1 MAVVTTAE
9 LLAERRDLDYSDR
22 IAELEPDASPLTVL
36 LKKIGK
42 ATVQTAEFSWFED
55 ERNART
61 TTYTGTTES
70 SAGDNTTLKVA
81 DASIF
86 RKWDVVD
93 VPLTGEI
100 MLVTA
105 VNPGSGTIE
114 VYRGYGT
121 TPAAVLE
128 NGETL
133 LIIANAHEENARA
146 GAMKMGQPVKKSNYV
161 QIFRNPV
168 TISKTADAEK
178 QRANPQERLRL
189 QKKVGVEH
197 MIDIEYAFWFGE
209 PKEDLV
215 NITDGPRR
223 MTGGVLYFATEN
235 VLDVQTENGG
245 VLTYA
250 LMEQWLEDV
259 FRYGS
264 QEKWLFAAPRL
275 ISVIDQI
282 AEGRLQTRPKEETY
296 GVRVREWV
304 SAHGVLNIVKHPLF
318 RGPEYGNMGVVIDLQ
333 VEELDY
339 VHLPGRDTKLRL
351 NVGEPDRDGFLDEY
365 ITECGLRFKQ
375 PKRHGKIT
383 GVQSAA

>member
-1 MAVVTTAE
+1 ESTAGQN
-9 LLAERRDLDYSDR
+9 
-22 IAELEPDASPLTVL
+22 TVL
-36 LKKIGK
+36 
-42 ATVQTAEFSWFED
+42 
-55 ERNART
+55 N
-61 TTYTGTTES
+61 
-70 SAGDNTTLKVA
+70 VA

-100 MLVTA
+100 MLVTS
-105 VNPGSGTIE
+105 VNTANNQIT

-121 TPAAVLE
+121 TPAAILE

-168 TISKTADAEK
+168 AISKTADAEK

-209 PKEDLV
+209 AKEDLV

-223 MTGGVLYFATEN
+223 MTGGVLYVATEN
-235 VLDVQTENGG
+235 VLDVQSEHGV

-250 LMEQWLEDV
+250 RMVQWLEDV
-259 FRYGS
+259 FRYAP
-264 QEKWLFAAPRL
+264 QEKRRFAAPRL

-296 GVRVREWV
+296 GDRVREWV

-339 VHLPGRDTKLRL
+339 VHLPGRETKLRL
-351 NVGEPDRDGFLDEY
+351 NEIG
-365 ITECGLRFKQ
+365 
-375 PKRHGKIT
+375 
-383 GVQSAA
+383 

>member
-42 ATVQTAEFSWFED
+42 DTIQTAEFSWFED

-61 TTYTGTTES
+61 TTYSGTTES
-70 SAGDNTTLKVA
+70 GTHATTINVT

-93 VPLTGEI
+93 VPITGEI

-105 VNPGSGTIE
+105 VDTGSNTID

-121 TPAAVLE
+121 TASADLT
-128 NGETL
+128 NGDTL

-189 QKKVGVEH
+189 QNKVGVEH
-197 MIDIEYAFWFGE
+197 MVDIEYAFWFGE
-209 PKEDLV
+209 PKEDV
-215 NITDGPRR
+215 TNITDGPRR

-235 VLDVQTENGG
+235 VLDVQNENGG
-245 VLTYA
+245 VLTYS

-275 ISVIDQI
+275 ISVIDEI

-304 SAHGVLNIVKHPLF
+304 SAHGTLNIVKHPLF
-318 RGPEYGNMGVVIDLQ
+318 RGTEYGNMGVVIDMQ

-351 NVGEPDRDGFLDEY
+351 NVGELDRDGFLDEY